1 MRYWAPAS
9 AGEAAG
15 VGSPTLD
22 VSRILPYTGQMTL
35 KTPMPLRPLL
45 LATAYIA
52 SITSGSSAA
61 LAQSADLAPST
72 QTTPASPPGD
82 TIRLS
87 AAERDAILNSNT
99 VESAAIAR
107 GEREEAD
114 TPGLGIH
121 GEVGLAVGS
130 NGLRSAYGVAAIPLG
145 DNAGAVVS
153 FESTQFGG
161 YRQRR

>member
-1 MRYWAPAS
+1 
-9 AGEAAG
+9 
-15 VGSPTLD
+15 
-22 VSRILPYTGQMTL
+22 MTR
-35 KTPMPLRPLL
+35 KTPMLLRPFL
-45 LATAYIA
+45 LATASIA
-52 SITSGSSAA
+52 GGSSVAV
-61 LAQSADLAPST
+61 AQNQAPST
-72 QTTPASPPGD
+72 QTTPAPQPGD

-87 AAERDAILNSNT
+87 DAERDAILNSNT

-107 GEREEAD
+107 GEREETD
-114 TPGLGIH
+114 KSSLGIH
-121 GEVGLAVGS
+121 GEVGAAIGS

>member
-1 MRYWAPAS
+1 MTRQQ
-9 AGEAAG
+9 
-15 VGSPTLD
+15 PT
-22 VSRILPYTGQMTL
+22 
-35 KTPMPLRPLL
+35 PLHPVL
-45 LATAYIA
+45 LAIA
-52 SITSGSSAA
+52 CIVSVPTVA
-61 LAQSADLAPST
+61 LAQSNDPAPPA
-72 QTTPASPPGD
+72 QTLPAPPPGD

-87 AAERDAILNSNT
+87 DAERDAILNSNT

-107 GEREEAD
+107 GEREETD
-114 TPGLGIH
+114 KSSLGIH
-121 GEVGLAVGS
+121 GEVGAAIGS